1 MPAEAIKT
9 LDIANST
16 LDKLLTAQFLV
27 GWAGESGEEPRLG
40 WWQTDMCSEF
50 GGEDLFQQILPRT
63 HQWATLQ
70 TVREAAARTDAGMR
84 DRAHDSDTILSLYA
98 LGFQLDEKVED
109 RLRFLKLSGQSPNE
123 ALPELGKMLSAEW
136 SKDHFADWAA
146 GHGDVKF
153 QKAPAGRQLRG
164 KIPDSVD
171 SLADKL
177 LAGLSPIAEEYPMP
191 HFRREV

>member
-1 MPAEAIKT
+1 MSAQTTNT
-9 LDIANST
+9 LEITNST
-16 LDKLLTAQFLV
+16 LDKTLSAQFIV

-84 DRAHDSDTILSLYA
+84 QRAHDSDTILSLFA
-98 LGFQLDEKVED
+98 LGFHLDEKIQD
-109 RLRFLKLSGQSPNE
+109 RLRFLKQSGQSPSE
-123 ALPELGKMLSAEW
+123 ALPELGRILSAEW
-136 SKDHFADWAA
+136 KQDEFADWVA

-153 QKAPAGRQLRG
+153 QKDPAGRHLRG
-164 KIPDSVD
+164 KVPDSVD

-177 LAGLSPIAEEYPMP
+177 IAGLSPIAEEYPMP

>member
-9 LDIANST
+9 QDIAKST
-16 LDKLLTAQFLV
+16 LDKLLAAQFLV

-109 RLRFLKLSGQSPNE
+109 RLRFLKQSGQAPNE
-123 ALPELGKMLSAEW
+123 ALPELGTMLSAGWNQE
-136 SKDHFADWAA
+136 HFADWVK

-153 QKAPAGRQLRG
+153 QKAPAGRQIRG
-164 KIPDSVD
+164 KVPDSVD

-177 LAGLSPIAEEYPMP
+177 IAGLSPIAEEYPMP
-191 HFRREV
+191 HFRRDV